1 MIIALTTLIITIASF
16 VIELK
21 LIKLKT
27 LNIGQYYVTFVT
39 FFS

>member
-1 MIIALTTLIITIASF
+1 MIIALTTLIIAIASF

-21 LIKLKT
+21 LIKLKR
-27 LNIGQYYVTFVT
+27 LNIGQYYVSFVT